1 VNGYIQS
8 AFFLLL
14 ERTEQAKNKLNT
26 EQRKGRQIL
35 VVGYEILLLP
45 GLRKIRKAVIIS
57 SHPINLY
64 LAFGVSMYA

>member
-1 VNGYIQS
+1 
-8 AFFLLL
+8 
-14 ERTEQAKNKLNT
+14 
-26 EQRKGRQIL
+26 